1 MTQYNFFKNVKVIV
15 GDKIVYNNIQEPYNE
30 NILNF
35 LEELSK
41 RLSKIKNV
49 AKYPDIL
56 AAAFFCRKANLIN
69 KKKDFLKFNEF
80 RVGLGLTMHISP
92 SNTPINFFYTLIFG
106 LITGNTNIVKVPSNP
121 FPQIDLICKTINEL
135 LKKKFKYLTKYI
147 KIIRYDKNNKEFIN
161 KISLICDA
169 RVIWGGDETI
179 NEIRKNSLKPRAFDV
194 SFADRYSLC
203 IINTKKFLDLN
214 QNQKQKIINN
224 FYNDTFILDQNAC
237 SSPHLVLWEGGGS
250 KKAKQLFWNLL
261 DKTTKSKYQL
271 FESSAVDKYTQI
283 CKSLMQNT
291 NIKKYTFF
299 GNTLSALELKKID
312 NKIVDYRGQWGYFFD
327 YDLKK
332 ISDFKFLHSKKIQTI
347 TYFGFNPKL
356 IKNIILKYNLSGID
370 RLVPIGQALDLSFI
384 WDGYDINKI
393 LTRVIDIK

>member
-1 MTQYNFFKNVKVIV
+1 MIQYNLFKNVNVIV
-15 GDKIVYNNIQEPYNE
+15 GDKNVYSKIQEPYNK

-35 LEELSK
+35 LDELSN
-41 RLSKIKNV
+41 RLSKIKNITD
-49 AKYPDIL
+49 YPDIL
-56 AAAFFCRKANLIN
+56 AAAFFCRKANLVN
-69 KKKDFLKFNEF
+69 KKKDFLKFNEL
-80 RVGLGLTMHISP
+80 RVGLGLIMHISP
-92 SNTPINFFYTLIFG
+92 SNTPINFLYTLIFG
-106 LITGNTNIVKVPSNP
+106 LITGNTNIVKVPSNS
-121 FPQIDLICKTINEL
+121 FPQIDLICATINVL
-135 LKKKFKYLTKYI
+135 LKKKFKDLRKYI
-147 KIIRYDKNNKEFIN
+147 KIIRYDKSNKEFIN

-179 NEIRKNSLKPRAFDV
+179 KEIRKNSLKPRAFDI
-194 SFADRYSLC
+194 SFSDRYSLC

-214 QNQKQKIINN
+214 QNQKQKLINN
-224 FYNDTFILDQNAC
+224 FYNDTFTLDQNAC
-237 SSPHLVLWEGGGS
+237 SSPHLVLWEGKGH

-261 DKTTKSKYQL
+261 DKTTKAKYQL

-283 CKSLMQNT
+283 CKKLMQNT

-299 GNTLSALELKKID
+299 GDTLSALELKKID

-332 ISDFKFLHSKKIQTI
+332 ISDFKFLYSKKIQTI

-384 WDGYDINKI
+384 WDGYDINKT